1 MYIYIIHDYLYFMVL
16 DERHYRGMDGKKS
29 FILQYFIMSI
39 YLMGGH

>member
-16 DERHYRGMDGKKS
+16 DERHYRGMEKKS